1 MGKSIESRVR
11 ALEEGGLGQGPQ
23 RIFVRWPDGRLTIAG
38 EPTDEQPGPDDYLMS
53 VIYGERPGAEAP
65 DLADDNKALGGAR

>member
-38 EPTDEQPGPDDYLMS
+38 EPTDEQPGPSDYVMQ
-53 VIYGERPGAEAP
+53 VVYGEQIAGEGE
-65 DLADDNKALGGAR
+65 ALGGAE